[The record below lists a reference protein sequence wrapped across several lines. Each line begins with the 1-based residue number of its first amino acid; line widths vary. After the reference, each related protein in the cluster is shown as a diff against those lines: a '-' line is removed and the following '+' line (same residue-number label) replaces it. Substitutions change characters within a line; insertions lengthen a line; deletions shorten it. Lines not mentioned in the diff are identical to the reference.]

1 MSYKFECN
9 SIIRQLLKNKSVLSF
24 FEKYYKLQEEWKHI
38 EDPAYSISIGSHFC
52 VTCSKFDYS
61 SQLSCDSILCCN
73 WHQKLIWNIQHLTYL
88 CELYQSKE
96 KFGTH

>member
-1 MSYKFECN
+1 MAKNNSVPSLFE
-9 SIIRQLLKNKSVLSF
+9 R
-24 FEKYYKLQEEWKHI
+24 YYKLLEEWKHI
-38 EDPAYSISIGSHFC
+38 EDLAYPISIGSHFC
-52 VTCSKFDYS
+52 MKFSRFDYS